1 MRYIVKNVNTVVEK
15 SHRQMYYKEVQFEQ
29 KEEEE
34 KKWNNRLNKKEQ
46 NAPDSVL
53 TILLIPCYFYS
64 MMRSIKK
71 KYIYIFCLINKAF
84 MKQSV

>member
-34 KKWNNRLNKKEQ
+34 KK
-46 NAPDSVL
+46 
-53 TILLIPCYFYS
+53 
-64 MMRSIKK
+64 
-71 KYIYIFCLINKAF
+71 
-84 MKQSV
+84 